1 MTTIKYISNHRK
13 NRFELVDEQK
23 KQPNRIFVN
32 KESIIKVTI
41 DCRTTAVHKFRTR
54 LGFKQYDVILNM
66 VQLVLLD
73 KKSSFEGKKQ
83 ANIIECVRL

>member
-32 KESIIKVTI
+32 KESIIKVII
-41 DCRTTAVHKFRTR
+41 DCRTMAVNKLRTR
-54 LGFKQYDVILNM
+54 LGFKQFDVILNIE
-66 VQLVLLD
+66 QLVLLD
-73 KKSSFEGKKQ
+73 KKSSFEGKNRQK
-83 ANIIECVRL
+83 

>member
-32 KESIIKVTI
+32 KESIIKVII
-41 DCRTTAVHKFRTR
+41 DCWTMAVHKFRTR
-54 LGFKQYDVILNM
+54 LGFKQYDVILNIE
-66 VQLVLLD
+66 QLVLLD
-73 KKSSFEGKKQ
+73 KKSSFEGK
-83 ANIIECVRL
+83 NRET